1 MAEMSSRVV
10 RQQTEEQRAELRR
23 LLDAPKLTQWDQ
35 GRLRA
40 LAQRAPE
47 REHREA
53 LAKLERIADNRRAKR
68 EGNQAGSGQRNT
80 GGRKTSVLGRDFWTE
95 DD

>member
-1 MAEMSSRVV
+1 MAEVHSRVI
-10 RQQTEEQRAELRR
+10 RQTEEQKQELRR
-23 LLDAPKLTQWDQ
+23 LLDAPKLSQWDQ

-53 LAKLERIADNRRAKR
+53 LNKLQRMADKRRAKR
-68 EGNQAGSGQRNT
+68 EANAGQQGDD
-80 GGRKTSVLGRDFWTE
+80 DFKSIVPGW
-95 DD
+95 

>member
-1 MAEMSSRVV
+1 MAEVSSRVI

-23 LLDAPKLTQWDQ
+23 LLDAPKLSQWDQ

-40 LAQRAPE
+40 LAQRAPD

-53 LAKLERIADNRRAKR
+53 LNKLERIADNRRAKR
-68 EGNQAGSGQRNT
+68 EASGDNLP
-80 GGRKTSVLGRDFWTE
+80 SVLGKEWT
-95 DD
+95 